1 MEAWIPQRFPAIAL
15 ALFVRAVIPSLSM
28 RLNRFLASAGLGSRR
43 GVEEIII
50 AGRVKINGHVVTD
63 LAAQVGPE
71 DSVKVGSR
79 VVHSEHPIAAV
90 LNKPRGYLCT
100 ASDELER
107 RTIFELLPKRWP
119 RVFHVGRLDKESEGL
134 LIVTNDGDLSMAL
147 THPSHE
153 VDKEYE
159 VGIDRPFDSAHRE
172 KLLKGIR
179 IEGGLAKAYQINVV
193 TPQLL
198 KVVLRQGIK
207 REIRLMF
214 YSLGYE
220 VTHLRRIR
228 IGPLRLGSLKPGEW
242 RLLNAREVQ
251 ELKLSEPKPRPAR
264 VQKPNTAAG
273 ATKSSSRAKAPSVR
287 RRPPKQRRTARESD

>member
-1 MEAWIPQRFPAIAL
+1 
-15 ALFVRAVIPSLSM
+15 M

-50 AGRVKINGHVVTD
+50 SGRVKINGHVVTD
-63 LAAQVGPE
+63 LAAQVGPD

-79 VVHSEHPIAAV
+79 VVHSEKPIAAV

-134 LIVTNDGDLSMAL
+134 LIVTNDGDLSMTL

-159 VGIDRPFDSAHRE
+159 VGLDRPFDSGHRG

-220 VTHLRRIR
+220 VTNLRRIR
-228 IGPLRLGSLKPGEW
+228 IGSLRLGPMKPGEW
-242 RLLNAREVQ
+242 RLLTPREVQ

-264 VQKPNTAAG
+264 AQKPKAAPFG
-273 ATKSSSRAKAPSVR
+273 AKSPVPAKSPSLR
-287 RRPPKQRRTARESD
+287 RRPPRQRRTIRESD